1 LSAPVSRALNDLKTA
16 VGGSHIMAQY
26 YTLDEAAQKL
36 GLTTET
42 FRRKLATEWKNSPRR
57 YPDGATLRFQVRE
70 IDELSRSLGHGSS
83 AEVQAA
89 DAPMSDSSEDFVPL
103 ASSEDVVTLGGTKS
117 GRLPKSAPDSD
128 IKLEA
133 ASGKNKPPSSK
144 VKKQAAD
151 QPTEEF
157 ELDSGRV
164 KGPKTPQKGQKFEV
178 SSDPDIKIKP
188 PKEPVDSG
196 SEFELSLAPDSSDE
210 FDLKLSDDD
219 SDEVQI
225 GTMPRSVKAG
235 DSGINLQA
243 PADSGISLE
252 DKSSSSEFELQLQAD
267 EGKPSSKPKKPS
279 TDKIPPS
286 VQAKTD
292 ESDSEFEL
300 TLDDSGEKPATE
312 STTTFDSGEQ
322 KDIFE
327 TDFELPAL
335 EDESG
340 SEAVGLESD
349 TDVESSDFDL
359 AIDESD
365 AGAEEASESEVVA
378 IDEEEAEAPTR
389 RRRAEAEDE
398 LDELEAAE
406 DVDLEAE
413 EEVRPSRAPVAAAP
427 ATWGTPW
434 VLMLL
439 LWAPIMLLT
448 GMMGFELLHSMWG
461 YQQPYKPTGGLIR
474 FIAESV
480 GDKLPTD

>member
-1 LSAPVSRALNDLKTA
+1 
-16 VGGSHIMAQY
+16 MAQY

-36 GLTTET
+36 GLTTEA

-89 DAPMSDSSEDFVPL
+89 DAPGSLSTDSSSDDFIPL
-103 ASSEDVVTLGGTKS
+103 SQSDEVSLGAGKS
-117 GRLPKSAPDSD
+117 GRLPRSAPDSD
-128 IKLEA
+128 VRIEGAGSGIKPPSSLI
-133 ASGKNKPPSSK
+133 KPPSSK
-144 VKKQAAD
+144 VKKQPAD

-157 ELDSGRV
+157 DLDSGKV

-196 SEFELSLAPDSSDE
+196 SEFELSLSPDSSDE

-225 GTMPRSVKAG
+225 GAMPRGLKPG
-235 DSGINLQA
+235 DSGINLQS

-267 EGKPSSKPKKPS
+267 EGKPSSKPKKPT
-279 TDKIPPS
+279 TDKIPAS
-286 VQAKTD
+286 AKAKTD
-292 ESDSEFEL
+292 DSDSEFEL
-300 TLDDSGEKPATE
+300 TLDDSGEKQAAAE
-312 STTTFDSGEQ
+312 STTAFDSGEQ

-335 EDESG
+335 DDESG
-340 SEAVGLESD
+340 SEAVALESD

-378 IDEEEAEAPTR
+378 IDEEEGPPTR
-389 RRRAEAEDE
+389 RRRGEAEE
-398 LDELEAAE
+398 LDELEAAD

-413 EEVRPSRAPVAAAP
+413 EEAEVRPSRAAAAAAP

-434 VLMLL
+434 VILLL

-461 YQQPYKPTGGLIR
+461 YHQPYKPTSGLVR

-480 GDKLPTD
+480 GSEFPKD

>member
-1 LSAPVSRALNDLKTA
+1 
-16 VGGSHIMAQY
+16 MAQY

-36 GLTTET
+36 GLTTEA

-70 IDELSRSLGHGSS
+70 IDELARSIGQGSN

-89 DAPMSDSSEDFVPL
+89 DAPSTTDSSSEDFVPL
-103 ASSEDVVTLGGTKS
+103 PSSEEVSIGAAKS

-128 IKLEA
+128 IKLEG

-144 VKKQAAD
+144 VKKHPPD

-157 ELDSGRV
+157 ELDSGKV

-178 SSDPDIKIKP
+178 SSDPDIKIKAP
-188 PKEPVDSG
+188 SEPVDSG

-225 GTMPRSVKAG
+225 GTMPRGLKAG

-252 DKSSSSEFELQLQAD
+252 DKSSSSEFELQLQAE
-267 EGKPSSKPKKPS
+267 EGKPSSKPKKPT
-279 TDKIPPS
+279 TDKIPPAA
-286 VQAKTD
+286 QGKTD
-292 ESDSEFEL
+292 DSDSEFEL
-300 TLDDSGEKPATE
+300 TLDDSGEKVAAE

-335 EDESG
+335 DDESG
-340 SEAVGLESD
+340 SEAVALESD

-365 AGAEEASESEVVA
+365 ASAEEASESEVVA
-378 IDEEEAEAPTR
+378 IDEEEAATTR
-389 RRRAEAEDE
+389 RRRGDAEEE

-413 EEVRPSRAPVAAAP
+413 EEVRPSRAPAAAAP

-461 YQQPYKPTGGLIR
+461 YHSPYKPTSGLVR

-480 GDKLPTD
+480 GSEFPKD

>member
-1 LSAPVSRALNDLKTA
+1 
-16 VGGSHIMAQY
+16 MAQY

-36 GLTTET
+36 GLTTEA

-70 IDELSRSLGHGSS
+70 IDELARSLGHGSS

-89 DAPMSDSSEDFVPL
+89 DAPSAANADSSDDFVPL
-103 ASSEDVVTLGGTKS
+103 ASSEEVVSLGGGKS

-128 IKLEA
+128 TKLEG

-144 VKKQAAD
+144 VKKQPAD

-225 GTMPRSVKAG
+225 GTMPRGVKAG

-267 EGKPSSKPKKPS
+267 EGKPPSKPKKPS

-286 VQAKTD
+286 AQGKTD

-300 TLDDSGEKPATE
+300 TLDDSGEKPAPE
-312 STTTFDSGEQ
+312 TTTAFDSGEQ

-335 EDESG
+335 DDESG
-340 SEAVGLESD
+340 SESVALESD

-378 IDEEEAEAPTR
+378 IDEEEEAPTTR
-389 RRRAEAEDE
+389 RRRAEAEEE

-406 DVDLEAE
+406 DVDLEADE
-413 EEVRPSRAPVAAAP
+413 EAEVRPSRAPAAAAP

-439 LWAPIMLLT
+439 LWAPVMLLT
-448 GMMGFELLHSMWG
+448 GMMGLELLHSMWG
-461 YQQPYKPTGGLIR
+461 YQQPYKPTGSLIR

>member
-1 LSAPVSRALNDLKTA
+1 
-16 VGGSHIMAQY
+16 MAQY

-36 GLTTET
+36 GLTTEA

-70 IDELSRSLGHGSS
+70 IDELARSLGHGSN

-89 DAPMSDSSEDFVPL
+89 DAPSSLDTDSSEDFVPL
-103 ASSEDVVTLGGTKS
+103 ASSEEVSIGGGKS

-128 IKLEA
+128 IKLEG

-144 VKKQAAD
+144 VKKHPAD

-157 ELDSGRV
+157 ALDSGKV

-178 SSDPDIKIKP
+178 SSDPDIKIKAP
-188 PKEPVDSG
+188 SEPVDSG

-225 GTMPRSVKAG
+225 GTMPRGLKPG

-252 DKSSSSEFELQLQAD
+252 DKSSSSEFELQLQGE
-267 EGKPSSKPKKPS
+267 EGKPPSKPKKPT

-286 VQAKTD
+286 AQAKTD

-300 TLDDSGEKPATE
+300 TLDDSGEKAAAGDV
-312 STTTFDSGEQ
+312 TTAFDSGEQ

-335 EDESG
+335 DDESG
-340 SEAVGLESD
+340 SEAVALESD

-378 IDEEEAEAPTR
+378 IDEEEAPTR
-389 RRRAEAEDE
+389 RRHRGEAEEE
-398 LDELEAAE
+398 LDELQAAE

-413 EEVRPSRAPVAAAP
+413 EEAEVRPSRAAVAAAP

-461 YQQPYKPTGGLIR
+461 YHTPYKPTSGLVK

-480 GDKLPTD
+480 GSELPKD

>member
-1 LSAPVSRALNDLKTA
+1 
-16 VGGSHIMAQY
+16 MAQY
-26 YTLDEAAQKL
+26 YTLDQAAQKL
-36 GLTTET
+36 GLTTEA

-70 IDELSRSLGHGSS
+70 IDELSRSLGQGSN

-89 DAPMSDSSEDFVPL
+89 DAPSGTGSDSSDDFIPL
-103 ASSEDVVTLGGTKS
+103 SQSDEVTIGGGKS

-128 IKLEA
+128 VRLEGA
-133 ASGKNKPPSSK
+133 ASGIKPPSSMLKPPSSK
-144 VKKQAAD
+144 VKKQPAD

-157 ELDSGRV
+157 DLDSGRV

-225 GTMPRSVKAG
+225 GAMPRGLKPG

-267 EGKPSSKPKKPS
+267 EGKPSSKPKKPT
-279 TDKIPPS
+279 TDKIPPAAQGKS
-286 VQAKTD
+286 D
-292 ESDSEFEL
+292 DSDSEFEL
-300 TLDDSGEKPATE
+300 TLDDSGEKAAAAE
-312 STTTFDSGEQ
+312 STTAFDSGEQ

-335 EDESG
+335 DDESG
-340 SEAVGLESD
+340 SEAVALESD

-378 IDEEEAEAPTR
+378 IDEDEAPVAR
-389 RRRAEAEDE
+389 RRRGHAEEQ

-413 EEVRPSRAPVAAAP
+413 DEAEVRPSRAAAAAAP

-434 VLMLL
+434 VLLLL
-439 LWAPIMLLT
+439 LWAPIMVLT

-461 YQQPYKPTGGLIR
+461 YHQPYKGTSGLVK

-480 GDKLPTD
+480 GSDLPKD